1 MSLRAVALVLASASA
16 LLATAFAVQARP
28 AKRHA
33 VPTSAA
39 RLAPEGPA
47 YGERADVLRFAEE
60 AAASEPT
67 LDPGRVAQALATA
80 RYQPAVA
87 RFIMPAATPSAK
99 NWAAYRARFVD
110 ARRIQAGQA
119 FWQANEAWLRQAEAR
134 WGVPPQIV
142 VAIIGI
148 ETLYGQQTGGF
159 RAIDAL
165 ATLSF
170 DFPRGRSDRSAFFR
184 DELRHLL
191 VLAERAGVDPASL
204 RGSYAG
210 AMGMPQFMPS
220 TWRQYAVDFDGD
232 GRIDLHSDAADVI
245 GSVAGYLAG
254 YGWQRGLAT
263 HFDVVPPAAGPDLAV
278 LLGPDILP
286 SFTAAEFEARGAL
299 LTPAGRAH
307 PGLLALVELS
317 NGDAA
322 PSHIAGTENFWAVTR
337 YNWSSYYAMA
347 VIELAQALDQAMSQR
362 DTRVR

>member
-1 MSLRAVALVLASASA
+1 MAE
-16 LLATAFAVQARP
+16 ARP
-28 AKRHA
+28 PKHRAHSA
-33 VPTSAA
+33 GNAA
-39 RLAPEGPA
+39 RVPAPGPL
-47 YGERADVLRFAEE
+47 YGARDDVLRFARE
-60 AAASEPT
+60 AAAAEHT
-67 LDPGRVAQALATA
+67 LNEAQVAEALAGA

-110 ARRIQAGQA
+110 ARRIQAGLA

-286 SFTAAEFEARGAL
+286 SFTAAEFEARGAV